1 MSRTRV
7 DVVVHTHWDR
17 EWYLP
22 YQTTVA
28 RLAHVLEAVV
38 SQLEAGTLQGF
49 LFDRGWCSACARP
62 SSAARWP
69 SAPGT

>member
-28 RLAHVLEAVV
+28 RLAQTLCQACRLSV
-38 SQLEAGTLQGF
+38 SGHTAGKGQTPATLPT
-49 LFDRGWCSACARP
+49 ARA
-62 SSAARWP
+62 SSTVA
-69 SAPGT
+69 